1 LTVGDPPDKIGLSAA
16 SNFIMNE
23 PPNPPDANQPSSD
36 STPPPPPPPPFTPPP
51 ASTPPPLATPAPTPA
66 AVPAPHPP
74 IYTPPPGAPA
84 KKSATPWILGG
95 CGCLTLIA
103 IIVTIVCVMAYRAK
117 QKVTEFKSDF
127 KSSLKSLDD
136 ASRAITNP
144 SALPKEE
151 WDAYVNARDNLPR
164 SLQDKFVAFRFIHPK
179 SFKVQPQSNVNFV
192 KIEKYAESGGNNTA
206 ENFAVGYASFN
217 PPTTQSTALYDQ
229 LLDSLG
235 KQIAGGFHNY
245 TELKRIDLTVD
256 GVTSRAALFQA
267 DFNDAAK
274 TMIYGKTIVVHPPGK
289 EKGVTILIL
298 GTSLSRDIKRPD
310 DLGVKGDTAEILRS
324 FSFM

>member
-1 LTVGDPPDKIGLSAA
+1 
-16 SNFIMNE
+16 MNE
-23 PPNPPDANQPSSD
+23 PPNPPEANQPPSD

-51 ASTPPPLATPAPTPA
+51 SSTPPPPPAPAPTPA
-66 AVPAPHPP
+66 AVPTPHPP

-103 IIVTIVCVMAYRAK
+103 IVVTIVCVLAYRAK

-136 ASRAITNP
+136 ASK
-144 SALPKEE
+144 ALTDPNSVPKEQ
-151 WDAYVNARDNLPR
+151 WDIYINKKDGLPR
-164 SLQDKFVAFRFIHPK
+164 SLQEKFIAFRFMHPK
-179 SFKVQPQSNVNFV
+179 TFKVQPQSNVNFV
-192 KIEKYAESGGNNTA
+192 KVEKYAEGGGNNTA
-206 ENFAVGYASFN
+206 ENFAVGYASFS
-217 PPTTQSTALYDQ
+217 PPGVQNTALYDK

-289 EKGVTILIL
+289 EKGVTILLL
-298 GTSLSRDIKRPD
+298 GTSLSRDIKKPD
-310 DLGVKGDTAEILRS
+310 DLGVKGDTAEILSS

>member
-1 LTVGDPPDKIGLSAA
+1 
-16 SNFIMNE
+16 M
-23 PPNPPDANQPSSD
+23 
-36 STPPPPPPPPFTPPP
+36 
-51 ASTPPPLATPAPTPA
+51 
-66 AVPAPHPP
+66 
-74 IYTPPPGAPA
+74 
-84 KKSATPWILGG
+84 GG

-103 IIVTIVCVMAYRAK
+103 IIAGILIFLAYRAK
-117 QKVTEFKSDF
+117 QKVTEFKNDF
-127 KSSLKSLDD
+127 KSALNSVDD
-136 ASRAITNP
+136 TSK
-144 SALPKEE
+144 ALADPKTVPKEQ
-151 WDAYVNARDNLPR
+151 WDVYVNAKGSLPP
-164 SLQDKFVAFRFIHPK
+164 SLQDKFIAFRFIYPK
-179 SFKVQPQSNVNFV
+179 TFKIQKQSEVNFV
-192 KIEKYAESGGNNTA
+192 KVEKYAEGGGNSTA

-217 PPTTQSTALYDQ
+217 PPSVQNTALYDQ

-289 EKGVTILIL
+289 EKGVTILLL
-298 GTSLSRDIKRPD
+298 GTSFSRDIKKPD